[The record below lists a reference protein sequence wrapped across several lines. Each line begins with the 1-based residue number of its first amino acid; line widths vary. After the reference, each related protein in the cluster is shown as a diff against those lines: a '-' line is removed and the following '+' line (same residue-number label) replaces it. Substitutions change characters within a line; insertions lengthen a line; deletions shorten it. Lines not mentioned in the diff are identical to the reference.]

1 MGKMKNQIKKRE
13 LTKHPD
19 VPVAKQRKVQSSFLV
34 KQKWSRRSSE
44 DYSPPIACS
53 GGKLCFGSLVQCI
66 IQPCNSL
73 LRVALVEMNDRNSKD
88 LGRVADVDFVS
99 VMNSFEKKVRF
110 QKKDCKV

>member
-1 MGKMKNQIKKRE
+1 MKNQIKKRE

-53 GGKLCFGSLVQCI
+53 GGKLCFGSLLGGRSRI
-66 IQPCNSL
+66 IDTTDMAVAMPLAFGEEPCNSELRLSDDRADTL
-73 LRVALVEMNDRNSKD
+73 L
-88 LGRVADVDFVS
+88 F
-99 VMNSFEKKVRF
+99 
-110 QKKDCKV
+110 